1 MPLIFFSQPYLLFFA
16 LLIIDSLT
24 KHLAIGLLTGS
35 PIVINQFLSLRLQYN
50 CGVAFSFFHS
60 CSWQSQY
67 ILILLALLI
76 SGYLTFGIFQKSH
89 NKTEKMGILLIV
101 AGAVGNIIDR
111 IYYGHVVDFILLHY
125 ESFYWPT
132 FNIADTFITLGVIT
146 ALLSS
151 VKRTQ
156 SNK

>member
-1 MPLIFFSQPYLLFFA
+1 
-16 LLIIDSLT
+16 
-24 KHLAIGLLTGS
+24 
-35 PIVINQFLSLRLQYN
+35 
-50 CGVAFSFFHS
+50 
-60 CSWQSQY
+60 
-67 ILILLALLI
+67 
-76 SGYLTFGIFQKSH
+76 
-89 NKTEKMGILLIV
+89 MGILLIV

-132 FNIADTFITLGVIT
+132 FNIADTFITLGAIT